1 MNLLQNHKMTIFTFC
16 ILSVWTLFGG
26 SSPAQAQTP
35 DTETPAEE
43 SVCDLLKDDGV
54 TKSLYG
60 LCIAFCEAQDWE
72 TNCLDDPGACG
83 QLGDQLLRIY
93 DKRKKDADP
102 SMPCIVSANQCPC
115 WDGTQRS
122 DIPGSTLADMWL
134 MNAPANCEGNDQ
146 CEDIFDD
153 EDVEFQSEAFCKQ
166 DPENQ
171 FSTSA
176 RKFPSSDFGNCNVI
190 VGNIGPGQTVFIIL
204 DIPTAELCLQE
215 HDAFTAGGTF
225 PDYQTDAC
233 GLPTP
238 F

>member
-72 TNCLDDPGACG
+72 TNCLDDPGACS
-83 QLGDQLLRIY
+83 QSGDQLLRIY

-102 SMPCIVSANQCPC
+102 SMPCIVSASQCPC
-115 WDGTQRS
+115 WDGSQGQ
-122 DIPGSTLADMWL
+122 DWPAGSTLAFMWL
-134 MNAPANCEGNDQ
+134 LNAPDDCESNDS
-146 CEDIFDD
+146 CTDIFDD
-153 EDVEFQSEAFCKQ
+153 DDVEYQSRAFCKQ
-166 DPENQ
+166 DLENQ
-171 FSTSA
+171 FSTA
-176 RKFPSSDFGNCNVI
+176 VRKFTSFGNCSIINSPTI
-190 VGNIGPGQTVFIIL
+190 GNSFVVMF

-225 PDYQTDAC
+225 PDYENDAC
-233 GLPTP
+233 GLPIP